1 MRLLARCVRPVC
13 AGLAAQVSLGGR
25 SADVTQI
32 CPDIWAFVNRAFVI
46 CPDNWPTGGFAVS
59 LETLAYPTLVYAHL
73 LLFVLWLGADVG
85 VFLLG
90 QHFRKRDRYTL
101 DQRIALLK
109 LLVLVD
115 MTPRS
120 AWALMVPLSLS
131 VTAAGGWWA
140 VPPALI
146 WGSWAVGLGWLWLVW
161 DSHRHDQTPRAARN
175 RRLEG
180 WLRPLVGA
188 FYLGLGSL
196 SLATGAPL
204 AKPWLALKAL
214 LFGAIFAAAILID
227 WSFKPVGA
235 QLMAVLS
242 QGSSDKTELPLRR
255 TMDRTRI
262 FVWCTYLL
270 LVATSWLGTAKPMP

>member
-1 MRLLARCVRPVC
+1 MTVDA
-13 AGLAAQVSLGGR
+13 
-25 SADVTQI
+25 
-32 CPDIWAFVNRAFVI
+32 
-46 CPDNWPTGGFAVS
+46 
-59 LETLAYPTLVYAHL
+59 LAYPTLVYAHV
-73 LLFVLWLGADVG
+73 LLFALWLGADVG

-120 AWALMVPLSLS
+120 AWALMVPMSLS

-140 VPPALI
+140 VPALLL
-146 WGSWAVGLGWLWLVW
+146 WGSWLVGLCWLWLIW
-161 DSHRHDQTPRAARN
+161 DAHWHDQTPRAARN
-175 RRLEG
+175 RRIEAWG
-180 WLRPLVGA
+180 RPFVAA

-196 SLATGAPL
+196 SLAEGGPL
-204 AKPWLALKAL
+204 AEPWLALKAL
-214 LFGAIFAAAILID
+214 LFGLIFVAAILID

-235 QLMAVLS
+235 QLMAVLRD
-242 QGSSDKTELPLRR
+242 GSSDETEIPLRR
-255 TMDRTRI
+255 TMDRTRV

-270 LVATSWLGTAKPMP
+270 LVATSWLGTVKPMH